1 MNTKVLS
8 SLMDEYLLTKKHVDW
23 SESTFAKWMP
33 LNNSTSVWLNFLCK
47 MNCFSKLI
55 KKYSTQQSENLFIV
69 TVQITMET
77 VHIGG
82 IQTGQFGDV
91 YIQTWPP
98 TSPSP
103 GAPVIIGHGN
113 WILGP
118 RITIRRQLSP
128 PHKYW
133 SSRGRWL
140 DRGLISTD

>member
-8 SLMDEYLLTKKHVDW
+8 SLMDENLLTKKHVDW
-23 SESTFAKWMP
+23 SESTFAKWGHSIIQP
-33 LNNSTSVWLNFLCK
+33 SVWLNFLCK
-47 MNCFSKLI
+47 MKCFSKLI
-55 KKYSTQQSENLFIV
+55 KKYSTQQSENLFFV
-69 TVQITMET
+69 TMQITMET

-82 IQTGQFGDV
+82 IQTGQFGNV

-103 GAPVIIGHGN
+103 GVSVIIGHGN

>member
-8 SLMDEYLLTKKHVDW
+8 SLMDENLLTKKHVDW
-23 SESTFAKWMP
+23 SGSTFAKWCHSIIQP
-33 LNNSTSVWLNFLCK
+33 SVWLNFLCK
-47 MNCFSKLI
+47 MKCFSKLI
-55 KKYSTQQSENLFIV
+55 KKYSTQQSENVFIV
-69 TVQITMET
+69 TMQITMET

-98 TSPSP
+98 TSP
-103 GAPVIIGHGN
+103 GVPVIIGHGN

-133 SSRGRWL
+133 SSLGAMTR
-140 DRGLISTD
+140 